1 MYLSL
6 IARGLVGVT
15 NVLMINLLSFFRGDL
30 VSGQFVG
37 LIGLITIFCIFGRL
51 GWEQKMLSKKWKYVP
66 TVYLII
72 SSFFSFFIFKF
83 IVEIFSISIPINKED
98 LVNSNI
104 LLVVFLTFLL
114 ANLNITLESLMRQD
128 LDHSSK
134 LIILATISPSI
145 GILFSINFL
154 NQDLIIIPVLIY
166 FLSIFISYLLVF
178 KLLKIKVI
186 FKNNLPTF
194 KKDQLSILY
203 FPASINSMINQY
215 FTSSLLMLTGNEIAI
230 VYFSTMQRITGFS
243 KWPITIFTF
252 SYNDSIAKGKRIFKY
267 SKNSILIL
275 ILLILTGFVS
285 YFYSAYFSHV
295 YLIPTIILFLIAI
308 ISAYKSDSVEL
319 ALNNGS
325 FGAMWLSQI
334 VIIPLTIGL
343 FFISSKIL
351 MITLIQTIILIYTIL
366 ISFDKFFFKNFK

>member
-308 ISAYKSDSVEL
+308 I
-319 ALNNGS
+319 
-325 FGAMWLSQI
+325 
-334 VIIPLTIGL
+334 
-343 FFISSKIL
+343 
-351 MITLIQTIILIYTIL
+351 
-366 ISFDKFFFKNFK
+366 